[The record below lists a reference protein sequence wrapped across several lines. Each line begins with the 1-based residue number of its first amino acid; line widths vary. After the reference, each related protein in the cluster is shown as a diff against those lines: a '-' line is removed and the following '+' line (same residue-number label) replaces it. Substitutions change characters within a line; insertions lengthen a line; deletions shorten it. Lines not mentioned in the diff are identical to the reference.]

1 MINTFKERLMPTA
14 MITTILRQEIQV
26 PEGATREDVLD
37 FLGEYQSFRGAFQGV
52 DSLDGQ
58 YRILDLV
65 VVEEEI
71 TELGEEAYDD

>member
-1 MINTFKERLMPTA
+1 MPTA

>member
-1 MINTFKERLMPTA
+1 MPTA

-65 VVEEEI
+65 VVEETI
-71 TELGEEAYDD
+71 TELGDLAYDD

>member
-1 MINTFKERLMPTA
+1 MPRA
-14 MITTILRQEIQV
+14 MVTTIIRQEIQV

-37 FLGEYQSFRGAFQGV
+37 FLGEHQSFRGAFQGL